1 MQITEFRQCSSLSYI
16 SGLDGIRA
24 IAVLAVILH
33 HYSSPFTPVLVDR
46 GGLWSIYS
54 AIANLGWVGV
64 DIFFVISGYLITK
77 MLINKPIKSIS
88 DYKIFVTKRAWRL
101 LPAYIF
107 CLLVFTAA
115 AVLFVPDSKVLN
127 NSLHLWTMT
136 SNIQSAFIHRTA
148 LMDAHFN
155 FVHFWSLALEW
166 HFYLLLPV
174 LIYCLRSIR
183 LIAIL
188 LIALA
193 FYSRYLLQHFGASD
207 NAIYAFTLCRFDA
220 LGVGCLL
227 ATATF
232 LHRLKRQYRNIIS
245 ITGLIV
251 FSIVMLLI
259 TQSSIPYKKVPWVQ
273 LYGYSIIAISV
284 GMILVAVITAD
295 KQTLLI
301 RWLEKPLILNIGRAS
316 YSLYIWHL
324 VFFPTIANI
333 AVAKSS
339 SPFYAFLAAF
349 LVSSIVSAI
358 LTVISFKLIESKFYL
373 ANRQKTLP
381 TVPQTL

>member
-1 MQITEFRQCSSLSYI
+1 
-16 SGLDGIRA
+16 
-24 IAVLAVILH
+24 
-33 HYSSPFTPVLVDR
+33 
-46 GGLWSIYS
+46 
-54 AIANLGWVGV
+54 
-64 DIFFVISGYLITK
+64 
-77 MLINKPIKSIS
+77 
-88 DYKIFVTKRAWRL
+88 
-101 LPAYIF
+101 
-107 CLLVFTAA
+107 
-115 AVLFVPDSKVLN
+115 
-127 NSLHLWTMT
+127 MT

-155 FVHFWSLALEW
+155 LVHFWSLALEW

-193 FYSRYLLQHFGASD
+193 FYSRYVLQHLGASD

-259 TQSSIPYKKVPWVQ
+259 TQSSMPYKKVPWVQ

-295 KQTLLI
+295 KQTLLL

-333 AVAKSS
+333 AVAKYS

-349 LVSSIVSAI
+349 LVTSIVSAI

-381 TVPQTL
+381 TAPQTL

>member
-1 MQITEFRQCSSLSYI
+1 MQIIEFRQCSSLSYI

-46 GGLWSIYS
+46 GSVWSIYS

-77 MLINKPIKSIS
+77 MLINKPVKSIS
-88 DYKIFVTKRAWRL
+88 DYKIFVIKRAWRL

-107 CLLVFTAA
+107 CLLVFTAT
-115 AVLFVPDSKVLN
+115 AVLFVPESKVLN

-155 FVHFWSLALEW
+155 LVHFWSLALEW

-188 LIALA
+188 LIVLA
-193 FYSRYLLQHFGASD
+193 FYSRYVLQHLGASD

-232 LHRLKRQYRNIIS
+232 LHRLKSKYRIIIS
-245 ITGLIV
+245 ITGLII
-251 FSIVMLLI
+251 FSTVMILI
-259 TQSSIPYKKVPWVQ
+259 TQSSIPYKKVLWVQ

-349 LVSSIVSAI
+349 LVTSIVSAI

>member
-1 MQITEFRQCSSLSYI
+1 MNSSNHGIRQASALSYI
-16 SGLDGIRA
+16 SGLDGVRA
-24 IAVLAVILH
+24 IAVLAVVLH
-33 HYSSPFTPVLVDR
+33 HYSSPFSKVLLNQ
-46 GGLWSIYS
+46 GAAWSIYS

-77 MLINKPIKSIS
+77 MLINRPIQRLS
-88 DYKIFVTKRAWRL
+88 DYKAFVIKRAWRL
-101 LPAYIF
+101 LPAYVF
-107 CLLVFTAA
+107 CLLVFTTI
-115 AVLFVPDSKVLN
+115 AVLLVPTSKVLN

-155 FVHFWSLALEW
+155 LVHFWSLALEW
-166 HFYLLLPV
+166 HFYLLLPI
-174 LIYCLRSIR
+174 LIYCLKSIR

-193 FYSRYLLQHFGASD
+193 FYSRYVLQHLGASD

-227 ATATF
+227 AALPG
-232 LHRLKRQYRNIIS
+232 LHNIKSTYQNLIS
-245 ITGLIV
+245 ILGLII
-251 FSIVMLLI
+251 FITVMAWI
-259 TQSSIPYKKVPWVQ
+259 AQSPIPYKKMPWVQ
-273 LYGYSIIAISV
+273 LYGYSIIAVSV
-284 GMILVAVITAD
+284 GMVLVAVITAK

-301 RWLEKPLILNIGRAS
+301 QWLEKPLMLNIGRAS

-333 AVAKSS
+333 ALNNISS
-339 SPFYAFLAAF
+339 QFYAFLAAF
-349 LVSSIVSAI
+349 LAASMLSAL
-358 LTVISFKLIESKFYL
+358 LTFISFKLIESKFYL
-373 ANRQKTLP
+373 ASRQIGTH
-381 TVPQTL
+381 